1 VLNKSFFFTLFI
13 LISLSKIATSQTTVV
28 SGKIVEKFS
37 GKPLPFTHIIVNDNE
52 QELLSDENG
61 EFLINHSDS
70 IKSLK
75 FKQYLYRDFIY
86 QVGNEGDSLKIELQK
101 YSLFAFEDKSDL
113 HATRILYN
121 VLLARKK
128 NDVETNTPHS
138 FNTYN
143 KLTIET
149 NRLKDTKALLE
160 RNLKFLG
167 IKLKPFSKDHH
178 LFMIE
183 SVTEKR
189 YYNDLNQKEDIVS
202 SKVSGIDET
211 SIYTISSL
219 LLPGSI
225 YKNYLSL
232 ATLSYLSP
240 LNEKALSNYHFK
252 ILDTININNETTYL
266 IKFTPSRKN
275 TDALKGLLFVNT
287 SGYSITNFVI
297 SPAYDSPPFE
307 IIQSYAKHEG
317 KWFPNVTWTNYLAKN
332 YGRDN
337 IRIEVSARTYRGNL
351 QFRKD
356 FGFSDFDDVILKYK
370 KSANN
375 QDEHYWE
382 AIRREQFTEKDH
394 NTYLFFDT
402 IGSIKRFERYSRLGE
417 GVYKGI
423 IPVHVL
429 NLQVGRFL
437 SANEYEGF
445 RIGAGAETNNLLSD
459 RYSFG
464 GYIGYGTRDQVVK
477 YGLNGKWVVDKH
489 LEFTLY
495 SSIYND
501 LKESG
506 GVNFSFDRTQFST
519 ESLRKYRLT
528 ILDRVMGHS
537 YEASIK
543 PIRYLYLST
552 AINLEDLHPTY
563 YYQYKEAYKS
573 QYQFAEFK
581 LGLKVAF
588 GEQFI
593 KSPQNKFDLP
603 PKYPILW
610 LEYKKGLN
618 DVLFG
623 DYDYNKWDLKLQ
635 YSLKKPGIG
644 KQSIQITG
652 GIAKGDLP
660 YSKLYNMEGSWRTF
674 SVVVHNSFESMQ
686 YNEFLSDKYF
696 AIHFAQDLGK
706 KLLFERP
713 WIAPGIEILHN
724 FGIGSLKNKEQHQGI
739 SFKTME
745 KGYFESGVFVYDLF
759 TLRTLGLKTGVGT
772 GIFARYGPYAKDK
785 FIDNFVYKLGL
796 SFNL

>member
-1 VLNKSFFFTLFI
+1 VRNKRFFLLFLI
-13 LISLSKIATSQTTVV
+13 LLSLAKVSISQITSV
-28 SGKIVEKFS
+28 SGKVVEKFS
-37 GKPLPFTHIIVNDNE
+37 KTPQPFTHIIVNENE
-52 QELLSDENG
+52 LELLSDEDG
-61 EFLINHSDS
+61 SFS
-70 IKSLK
+70 IHHNKEIKTLK
-75 FKQYLYRDFIY
+75 FKHYLYRDLNFK
-86 QVGNEGDSLKIELQK
+86 VENNSDSLTIELQK
-101 YSLFAFEDKSDL
+101 YTLFSFEDRSDL
-113 HATRILYN
+113 HTARIIYN
-121 VLLARKK
+121 ALLARKK
-128 NDVETNTPHS
+128 NDTETNTPHS

-143 KLTIET
+143 KLTVET
-149 NRLKDTKALLE
+149 NRLQDTKKMLE
-160 RNLKFLG
+160 KNLKILG
-167 IKLKPFSKDHH
+167 IKLKPFSKDHN

-189 YYNDLNQKEDIVS
+189 YFNDLNQKEDIIS

-225 YKNYLSL
+225 YKNYISL

-240 LNEKALSNYHFK
+240 LNEKALTNYHFK
-252 ILDTININNETTYL
+252 ILDTVNINNENTYI
-266 IKFTPSRKN
+266 IKFTPARKN
-275 TDALKGLLFVNT
+275 TDALKGLLFIN
-287 SGYSITNFVI
+287 SSSYSVTNFVL

-307 IIQSYAKHEG
+307 IIQSYSKHEG

-337 IRIEVSARTYRGNL
+337 IRINLSARTYRGNL
-351 QFRKD
+351 LYRKD
-356 FGFSDFDDVILKYK
+356 YSVFDFDDVILKYK

-375 QDEHYWE
+375 QDEQYWE
-382 AIRREQFTEKDH
+382 AIRREELTEKDK
-394 NTYLFFDT
+394 NTYSFFDT

-417 GVYKGI
+417 GVYNGI
-423 IPVHVL
+423 IPVRIL

-445 RIGAGAETNNLLSD
+445 RIGAGVETNNLLSD
-459 RYSFG
+459 RYAFG
-464 GYIGYGTRDQVVK
+464 GYVGYGTRDQVLK
-477 YGLNGKWVVDKH
+477 YGVNGRFVMDKES
-489 LEFTLY
+489 EFTFY
-495 SSIYND
+495 SSIYSD

-506 GVNFSFDRTQFST
+506 GVAFSFDRDQFST

-543 PIRYLYLST
+543 PIRYLYIST
-552 AINLEDLHPTY
+552 ALNLEDLHPTY
-563 YYQYKEAYKS
+563 YYQYKEDFVS
-573 QYQFAEFK
+573 QYHFAEFK
-581 LGLKVAF
+581 LGMKIAF

-593 KSPQNKFDLP
+593 RSPQNKFGLP
-603 PKYPILW
+603 PKYPIFW

-618 DVLFG
+618 DVFFG
-623 DYDYNKWDLKLQ
+623 EYNYNKWDLKVQ
-635 YSLKKPGIG
+635 YSLKKPGLG

-652 GIAKGDLP
+652 GVARGDLP

-674 SVVVHNSFESMQ
+674 SVVVHNSFESMR
-686 YNEFLSDKYF
+686 YNEFLSDKYL

-706 KLLFERP
+706 KVLFERP
-713 WIAPGIEILHN
+713 WIAPGVEILHS
-724 FGIGSLKNKEQHQGI
+724 FGIGSLKNKEEHQGI

-759 TLRTLGLKTGVGT
+759 TLRTLGLKTGIGT

>member
-1 VLNKSFFFTLFI
+1 VLNRRFFFVFLF
-13 LISLSKIATSQTTVV
+13 LISLSVIASSQTTSV
-28 SGKIVEKFS
+28 SGKVTEKFS
-37 GKPLPFTHIIVNDNE
+37 GKPLPFTHIIINE
-52 QELLSDENG
+52 NELELLSDENG
-61 EFLINHSDS
+61 GFSINYPAG
-70 IKSLK
+70 IRSLK
-75 FKQYLYRDFIY
+75 FKQYLYRDFIF
-86 QVGNEGDSLKIELQK
+86 QVNGGDDSLRIELQK
-101 YSLFAFEDKSDL
+101 YSLFAFDDGSDL
-113 HATRILYN
+113 HATRIIYN
-121 VLLARKK
+121 VLLAKKK
-128 NDVETNTPHS
+128 NDIETNTPHS

-189 YYNDLNQKEDIVS
+189 YFNDLNQKEDIIS

-225 YKNYLSL
+225 YKNYISL

-240 LNEKALSNYHFK
+240 LNEKALTHYHFN
-252 ILDTININNETTYL
+252 ILDTITINNEITYL

-287 SGYSITNFVI
+287 SGYSITNFIV

-307 IIQSYAKHEG
+307 IIQSYIKHEG
-317 KWFPNVTWTNYLAKN
+317 KWFPNVTWTNYLVKN

-337 IRIEVSARTYRGNL
+337 IRIQVSARTYRGNL
-351 QFRKD
+351 QYRKD
-356 FGFSDFDDVILKYK
+356 FGFTDFDDVILKYK
-370 KSANN
+370 KTANN
-375 QDEHYWE
+375 LDESYWE
-382 AIRREQFTEKDH
+382 AIRREPFTEKDE
-394 NTYLFFDT
+394 NTYSFFDT

-423 IPVHVL
+423 VPVRVL

-445 RIGAGAETNNLLSD
+445 RVGAGAETNNLLSD
-459 RYSFG
+459 RYAFG

-477 YGLNGKWVVDKH
+477 YGLNARWVLDKH
-489 LEFTLY
+489 NELTLY
-495 SSIYND
+495 STIYND

-506 GVNFSFDRTQFST
+506 GVSFSFDRAQFST

-552 AINLEDLHPTY
+552 ALNIEDLHPTY
-563 YYQYKEAYKS
+563 YYQYKETYKS

-581 LGLKVAF
+581 TGLKVAF

-603 PKYPILW
+603 PKYPIFW

-618 DVLFG
+618 DLFFG
-623 DYDYNKWDLKLQ
+623 DYNYNKWDFKLQ

-644 KQSIQITG
+644 RQSIQITG
-652 GIAKGDLP
+652 GVAKGDLP

-686 YNEFLSDKYF
+686 YNEFLSDRYL

-724 FGIGSLKNKEQHQGI
+724 FGIGTLKNKEQHQGI

-759 TLRTLGLKTGVGT
+759 TLRTLGLRTGIGT
-772 GIFARYGPYAKDK
+772 GIFARYGPYARDK